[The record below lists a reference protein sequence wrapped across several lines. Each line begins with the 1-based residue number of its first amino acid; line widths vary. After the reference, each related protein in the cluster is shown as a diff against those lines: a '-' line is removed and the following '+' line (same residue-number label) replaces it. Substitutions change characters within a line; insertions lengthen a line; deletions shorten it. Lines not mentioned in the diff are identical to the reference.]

1 MARLRHQAYRD
12 AGNAGAHLGG
22 DPGSIA
28 GVTAEKR
35 AEPKVGGDH
44 AVGHSTLRGIAL
56 KIVSVAVF
64 VGMSTCI
71 KAAGTVPAGQIVF
84 FRSFF
89 AIFPIIA
96 FLAFRGKLG
105 TAFTTKRPFNHVARG
120 VVGVGAMGL
129 GFFALTRLPLPEA
142 ITLNYAQPLLV
153 VVFSSIF
160 LGEAIRVYRWSAV
173 AVGLVGVLIVSWPEL
188 TLLRS
193 GAALGDQEVL
203 GVIAALTAAAISAV
217 AMLLVRNLV
226 QTEKTATIV
235 LWFSST
241 ASVMS
246 LLSLPFGWQALT
258 SGQTALL
265 VAAGFCGGLGQI
277 LMTAA
282 YRHAEASVVA
292 PFEYTS
298 MILGVVV
305 GYLVFGDVAS
315 LNMLVGGAIVVAA
328 GIFIIW
334 RERQLGLERTRTRK
348 ATPPQG

>member
-1 MARLRHQAYRD
+1 M
-12 AGNAGAHLGG
+12 
-22 DPGSIA
+22 
-28 GVTAEKR
+28 
-35 AEPKVGGDH
+35 
-44 AVGHSTLRGIAL
+44 L

-64 VGMSTCI
+64 VGMSSCI

-89 AIFPIIA
+89 AIFPIIV
-96 FLAFRGKLG
+96 FLAFQKKLG
-105 TAFTTKRPFNHVARG
+105 TAFSTKRPLNHIARG
-120 VVGVGAMGL
+120 VVGVCAMGL

-173 AVGLVGVLIVSWPEL
+173 AVGLVGVLVISWPEL
-188 TLLRS
+188 TLLSS
-193 GAALGDQEVL
+193 GEALGDQEVL
-203 GVIAALTAAAISAV
+203 GVIAALVAAAISAV

-226 QTEKTATIV
+226 QSEPTATIV
-235 LWFSST
+235 LWFSVT
-241 ASVMS
+241 ASILA

-258 SGQTALL
+258 PVQAALL
-265 VAAGFCGGLGQI
+265 VVSGFCGGVAQI

-298 MILGVVV
+298 MILGIAV
-305 GYLVFGDVAS
+305 GYLAFGDVPTVH
-315 LNMLVGGAIVVAA
+315 MLIGGLIVVAA

-334 RERQLGLERTRTRK
+334 RERQLGLERARTRQ

>member
-1 MARLRHQAYRD
+1 MT
-12 AGNAGAHLGG
+12 
-22 DPGSIA
+22 
-28 GVTAEKR
+28 V
-35 AEPKVGGDH
+35 DH
-44 AVGHSTLRGIAL
+44 AAGHSTLRGITL

-64 VGMSTCI
+64 VGMQTCI
-71 KAAGTVPAGQIVF
+71 KAAGGVPAGQIVF

-96 FLAFRGKLG
+96 FLAFKGELA
-105 TAFTTKRPFNHVARG
+105 TAFTTKRPFNHIARG
-120 VVGVGAMGL
+120 LVGVGAMGL

-153 VVFSSIF
+153 VVFSSVF
-160 LGEAIRVYRWSAV
+160 LGETIRVYRWSAV
-173 AVGLVGVLIVSWPEL
+173 VVGLAGVLVISWPEL
-188 TLLRS
+188 TLLNS
-193 GAALGDQEVL
+193 DQGLDDQEVL
-203 GVIAALTAAAISAV
+203 GVLAALIAAAISAV

-241 ASVMS
+241 ASVLS
-246 LLSLPFGWQALT
+246 LFTLPFGWQALT
-258 SGQTALL
+258 PLQAALL
-265 VAAGFCGGLGQI
+265 VFAGFCGGLGQI

-305 GYLVFGDVAS
+305 GYFVFGDVTS
-315 LNMLVGGAIVVAA
+315 LNTLIGGVIVVAA

-334 RERQLGLERTRTRK
+334 RERQLGLERTRTRT

>member
-1 MARLRHQAYRD
+1 MTPKPGVEAAAARSDDH
-12 AGNAGAHLGG
+12 
-22 DPGSIA
+22 PG
-28 GVTAEKR
+28 
-35 AEPKVGGDH
+35 
-44 AVGHSTLRGIAL
+44 GHSTLTGIML
-56 KIVSVAVF
+56 KILSVAVF
-64 VGMSTCI
+64 VGMSSCI
-71 KAAGTVPAGQIVF
+71 KAAGELPVGQIVF

-96 FLAFRGKLG
+96 FLAFKGKLG
-105 TAFTTKRPFNHVARG
+105 TAFSTKRPLNHIARG
-120 VVGVGAMGL
+120 VVGVCAMGL

-160 LGEAIRVYRWSAV
+160 LGETIRVYRWSAV
-173 AVGLVGVLIVSWPEL
+173 AVGLFGVLIISWPEL

-203 GVIAALTAAAISAV
+203 GVIAALVAAAISAN
-217 AMLLVRNLV
+217 AILLVRNLV

-235 LWFSST
+235 LWFSAT
-241 ASVMS
+241 ASVMA
-246 LLSLPFGWQALT
+246 LMTLPFGWQALT
-258 SGQTALL
+258 PAQAGLL
-265 VAAGFCGGLGQI
+265 IASGFCGGLAQI

-298 MILGVVV
+298 MILGVIV
-305 GYLVFGDVAS
+305 GYLVFGDVPTIH
-315 LNMLVGGAIVVAA
+315 MLVGGVIVVAA

-348 ATPPQG
+348 AAPPQG

>member
-1 MARLRHQAYRD
+1 M
-12 AGNAGAHLGG
+12 
-22 DPGSIA
+22 
-28 GVTAEKR
+28 
-35 AEPKVGGDH
+35 
-44 AVGHSTLRGIAL
+44 L

-64 VGMSTCI
+64 VGMSSCI

-89 AIFPIIA
+89 AIFPIIVL
-96 FLAFRGKLG
+96 LAFQGKLG
-105 TAFTTKRPFNHVARG
+105 TAFSTKRPLNHIARG
-120 VVGVGAMGL
+120 VVGVCAMGL

-173 AVGLVGVLIVSWPEL
+173 AVGLVGVLVISWPEL
-188 TLLRS
+188 TLLGS

-203 GVIAALTAAAISAV
+203 GVIAALVAAAISAV

-226 QTEKTATIV
+226 QSEPTATIV
-235 LWFSST
+235 LWFSVT
-241 ASVMS
+241 ASVLA

-258 SGQTALL
+258 PAQAGLL
-265 VAAGFCGGLGQI
+265 ITAGFCGGLAQI

-298 MILGVVV
+298 MLLGIAV
-305 GYLVFGDVAS
+305 GYLAFGDVPTVH
-315 LNMLVGGAIVVAA
+315 MLVGGTIVVAA

-334 RERQLGLERTRTRK
+334 RERQLGLERARTRQ

>member
-1 MARLRHQAYRD
+1 M
-12 AGNAGAHLGG
+12 
-22 DPGSIA
+22 
-28 GVTAEKR
+28 
-35 AEPKVGGDH
+35 
-44 AVGHSTLRGIAL
+44 L

-64 VGMSTCI
+64 VAMSSCI

-89 AIFPIIA
+89 AIFPIVV
-96 FLAFRGKLG
+96 FLAFQGKLG
-105 TAFTTKRPFNHVARG
+105 TAFSTKRPLNHIARG
-120 VVGVGAMGL
+120 VVGVCAMGL
-129 GFFALTRLPLPEA
+129 GFFALIRLPLPEA
-142 ITLNYAQPLLV
+142 IALNYAQPLLV

-173 AVGLVGVLIVSWPEL
+173 AVGLVGVLVISWPEL
-188 TLLRS
+188 TLLGS

-203 GVIAALTAAAISAV
+203 GVIAALVAAAISAV

-226 QTEKTATIV
+226 QSEPTATIV
-235 LWFSST
+235 LWFSVT
-241 ASVMS
+241 ASILA

-258 SGQTALL
+258 PAQAGLL
-265 VAAGFCGGLGQI
+265 VAAGFCGGLAQI

-298 MILGVVV
+298 MLLGIVV
-305 GYLVFGDVAS
+305 GYLAFGDVPTVH
-315 LNMLVGGAIVVAA
+315 MLIGGVIVVAA

-334 RERQLGLERTRTRK
+334 RERQLGLERARTRQ

>member
-1 MARLRHQAYRD
+1 MNPTDHP
-12 AGNAGAHLGG
+12 GG
-22 DPGSIA
+22 HNTLTGIML
-28 GVTAEKR
+28 
-35 AEPKVGGDH
+35 KV
-44 AVGHSTLRGIAL
+44 
-56 KIVSVAVF
+56 VSVAVF
-64 VGMSTCI
+64 VAMSSCI

-89 AIFPIIA
+89 AIFPIVV
-96 FLAFRGKLG
+96 FLAFQGKLG
-105 TAFTTKRPFNHVARG
+105 TGFSTKRPLNHIARG
-120 VVGVGAMGL
+120 VVGVCAMGL
-129 GFFALTRLPLPEA
+129 GFFALIRLPLPEA
-142 ITLNYAQPLLV
+142 IALNYAQPLLV

-173 AVGLVGVLIVSWPEL
+173 AVGLVGVLVISWPEL
-188 TLLRS
+188 TLLGS

-203 GVIAALTAAAISAV
+203 GVIAALVAAAMSAV

-226 QTEKTATIV
+226 QSEPTATIV
-235 LWFSST
+235 LWFSVT
-241 ASVMS
+241 ASVLA

-258 SGQTALL
+258 PVQAGLL
-265 VAAGFCGGLGQI
+265 IAAGFCGGLAQI

-298 MILGVVV
+298 MLLGIVV
-305 GYLVFGDVAS
+305 GYLAFGDVPTVH
-315 LNMLVGGAIVVAA
+315 MLIGGVIVVAA

-334 RERQLGLERTRTRK
+334 RERQLGLERARTRQ

>member
-1 MARLRHQAYRD
+1 MT
-12 AGNAGAHLGG
+12 GS
-22 DPGSIA
+22 PGSPIA
-28 GVTAEKR
+28 SE
-35 AEPKVGGDH
+35 H
-44 AVGHSTLRGIAL
+44 AAGHNTLTGIML
-56 KIVSVAVF
+56 KIISVAVF
-64 VGMSTCI
+64 VGMQTCI
-71 KAAGTVPAGQIVF
+71 KAAGTVPAGEIVF

-96 FLAFRGKLG
+96 FLAFKGKLG
-105 TAFTTKRPFNHVARG
+105 TAFSTKRPFNHIARG
-120 VVGVGAMGL
+120 VVGVCAMGL

-153 VVFSSIF
+153 VVFSSVF

-173 AVGLVGVLIVSWPEL
+173 AVGLVGVLIISWPEL
-188 TLLRS
+188 TLLS
-193 GAALGDQEVL
+193 SDEALDDQEVL
-203 GVIAALTAAAISAV
+203 GVVAALVAAAISAV

-226 QTEKTATIV
+226 QSERTATIV
-235 LWFSST
+235 LWFSVT

-258 SGQTALL
+258 PLQAALL
-265 VAAGFCGGLGQI
+265 VVAGFCGGLGQI

-305 GYLVFGDVAS
+305 GYLVFGDVAT
-315 LNMLVGGAIVVAA
+315 LNMLVGGLIVVAA

-348 ATPPQG
+348 ASLPQG

>member
-1 MARLRHQAYRD
+1 MNPTDHP
-12 AGNAGAHLGG
+12 GAHN
-22 DPGSIA
+22 
-28 GVTAEKR
+28 
-35 AEPKVGGDH
+35 
-44 AVGHSTLRGIAL
+44 TLTGIML

-64 VGMSTCI
+64 VGMSSCI

-89 AIFPIIA
+89 AIFPIIVL
-96 FLAFRGKLG
+96 LAFQGKLG
-105 TAFTTKRPFNHVARG
+105 TAFSTKRPLNHIARG
-120 VVGVGAMGL
+120 VVGVCAMGL

-173 AVGLVGVLIVSWPEL
+173 AVGLVGVLVISWPEL
-188 TLLRS
+188 TLLGS

-203 GVIAALTAAAISAV
+203 GVIAALVAAAISAV

-226 QTEKTATIV
+226 QSEPTATIV
-235 LWFSST
+235 LWFSVT
-241 ASVMS
+241 ASVLA

-258 SGQTALL
+258 PAQAGLL
-265 VAAGFCGGLGQI
+265 ITAGFCGGLAQI

-298 MILGVVV
+298 MLLGIAV
-305 GYLVFGDVAS
+305 GYLAFGDVPTVH
-315 LNMLVGGAIVVAA
+315 MLVGGTIVVAA

-334 RERQLGLERTRTRK
+334 RERQLGLERARTRQ

>member
-1 MARLRHQAYRD
+1 VSPA
-12 AGNAGAHLGG
+12 
-22 DPGSIA
+22 
-28 GVTAEKR
+28 
-35 AEPKVGGDH
+35 DH
-44 AVGHSTLRGIAL
+44 PSGHNTLTGIML

-64 VGMSTCI
+64 VGMSSCI

-89 AIFPIIA
+89 AIFPIIV
-96 FLAFRGKLG
+96 FLAFQGKLS
-105 TAFTTKRPFNHVARG
+105 TAFSTKRPLNHIARG
-120 VVGVGAMGL
+120 VVGVCAMGL

-173 AVGLVGVLIVSWPEL
+173 AVGLVGVLVISWPEL
-188 TLLRS
+188 TLLTS

-203 GVIAALTAAAISAV
+203 GVIAALVAAAISAV

-226 QTEKTATIV
+226 QSEPTATIV
-235 LWFSST
+235 LWFSVT
-241 ASVMS
+241 ASILA

-258 SGQTALL
+258 PVQAALL
-265 VAAGFCGGLGQI
+265 VVSGFCGGVAQI

-282 YRHAEASVVA
+282 YRHSEASVVA

-298 MILGVVV
+298 MILGIAV
-305 GYLVFGDVAS
+305 GYLAFGDVPTVH
-315 LNMLVGGAIVVAA
+315 MLIGGLIVVAA

-334 RERQLGLERTRTRK
+334 RERQLGLERARTRQ

>member
-1 MARLRHQAYRD
+1 MT
-12 AGNAGAHLGG
+12 AGPVSSSVAAS
-22 DPGSIA
+22 D
-28 GVTAEKR
+28 R
-35 AEPKVGGDH
+35 
-44 AVGHSTLRGIAL
+44 AVGHDTLTGIML

-64 VGMSTCI
+64 VCMSTCI

-96 FLAFRGKLG
+96 FLALKGNLG
-105 TAFTTKRPFNHVARG
+105 TAFSTRRPLNHIARG
-120 VVGVGAMGL
+120 VVGVCAMGL

-173 AVGLVGVLIVSWPEL
+173 AVGLVGVLIISWPEL
-188 TLLRS
+188 TLLTS
-193 GAALGDQEVL
+193 HEALDDQEVL
-203 GVIAALTAAAISAV
+203 GVVAALVAAAISAV

-226 QTEKTATIV
+226 QSERTATIV
-235 LWFSST
+235 LWFSVT
-241 ASVMS
+241 ASAMA

-258 SGQTALL
+258 SVQAALL

-277 LMTAA
+277 LMTSA

-305 GYLVFGDVAS
+305 GYLVFGDIAT
-315 LNMLVGGAIVVAA
+315 LNTLAGGLIVVAA

-348 ATPPQG
+348 AAPPQG

>member
-1 MARLRHQAYRD
+1 MT
-12 AGNAGAHLGG
+12 
-22 DPGSIA
+22 
-28 GVTAEKR
+28 V
-35 AEPKVGGDH
+35 DH
-44 AVGHSTLRGIAL
+44 AVGHSTLRGITL
-56 KIVSVAVF
+56 KIVSVTVF
-64 VGMSTCI
+64 VGMQTCI
-71 KAAGTVPAGQIVF
+71 KAAGDVPAGQIVF

-96 FLAFRGKLG
+96 FLAFKGELA
-105 TAFTTKRPFNHVARG
+105 TAFTTRRPFNHIARG
-120 VVGVGAMGL
+120 LVGVGAMGL

-160 LGEAIRVYRWSAV
+160 LGETIRIYRWSAV
-173 AVGLVGVLIVSWPEL
+173 VVGLAGVLVISWPEL
-188 TLLRS
+188 TLLNS
-193 GAALGDQEVL
+193 DQGLDDQEVL
-203 GVIAALTAAAISAV
+203 GVMAALIAAAISAV
-217 AMLLVRNLV
+217 AMLMVRNLV

-241 ASVMS
+241 ASVLS
-246 LLSLPFGWQALT
+246 LFTLPFGWQALT
-258 SGQTALL
+258 PMQAALL
-265 VAAGFCGGLGQI
+265 VFAGFCGGLGQI

-305 GYLVFGDVAS
+305 GYFVFGDVTS
-315 LNMLVGGAIVVAA
+315 PNTLIGGVIVVAA

-334 RERQLGLERTRTRK
+334 RERQLGLERTRTRT